1 MRLALVGRWSAPVHR
16 GVGIVSDSQSRDG
29 AAADEIIAEA
39 QAGSER
45 AWGALYDVLHGPL
58 LNYLRARGARDP
70 EDLLGEVFLRLAR
83 NLSRF
88 TGGLD
93 GLRAYSFTIAQ
104 NCLRDAAR
112 RRGVRPDTVFLAPGE
127 VESGYLAQGAVAMSA
142 EEEAM
147 HSVTLERYRDSFAD
161 LTSEQRH
168 VLYLRVMVDL
178 SIEETAVIVGK
189 SPGAVKQMQ
198 RRAMDRLRAALAD
211 APSDLAE
218 GSS

>member
-1 MRLALVGRWSAPVHR
+1 MHR
-16 GVGIVSDSQSRDG
+16 GVGIVSDYQSRG
-29 AAADEIIAEA
+29 GPEADADALVALA

-45 AWGALYDVLHGPL
+45 AWGALYDLLSGPL

-83 NLSRF
+83 NLGRF
-88 TGGLD
+88 AGGMD

-112 RRGVRPDTVFLAPGE
+112 RRGVRPDTVFLAPGD
-127 VESGYLAQGAVAMSA
+127 VESGHFAQRAVAMSA

-147 HSVTLERYRDSFAD
+147 HSVTLERYRGCFAD
-161 LTSEQRH
+161 LTPEQRH
-168 VLYLRVMVDL
+168 VLYLRVVADL
-178 SIEETAVIVGK
+178 SIEETAEILAK

-198 RRAMDRLRAALAD
+198 RRAMDRLRVALSDGSID
-211 APSDLAE
+211 ASDRE
-218 GSS
+218 RSS